1 MLKIQLSEILTVVIA
16 YSIGVLHSSTPASQ
30 KLSYAGSF
38 AHHLTSIFC
47 YGSRVGVGIL
57 ARATLKWSWR
67 GFKELGENPTDE
79 DEDEEDN
86 DARESLPVPCFNMK

>member
-16 YSIGVLHSSTPASQ
+16 YSIGVLHSSTPASR
-30 KLSYAGSF
+30 KLSNAGSF

-47 YGSRVGVGIL
+47 YGSKVGVGIL

-67 GFKELGENPTDE
+67 GFKELRENPTD
-79 DEDEEDN
+79 DEEDN